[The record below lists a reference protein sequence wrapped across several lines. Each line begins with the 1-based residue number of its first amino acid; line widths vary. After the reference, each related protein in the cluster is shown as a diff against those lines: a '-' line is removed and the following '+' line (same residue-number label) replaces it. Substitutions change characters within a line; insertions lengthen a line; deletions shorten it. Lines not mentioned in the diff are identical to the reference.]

1 MINQKYK
8 QSIIISDNNKVIW
21 GGLLLCCQSA
31 EFQNESSV
39 VFLLAKMQLYYHC
52 LLYLLIIT
60 SYAVRCEKVTFKNV
74 TFKGYSLYT
83 EKFKKT
89 ISSGSSLKDYLPET
103 TFDGIEF
110 KDQNIP
116 VLYKDSLADLH
127 GLDELKIES
136 CGVEEVQPGSIRN
149 APNLFWLS
157 LKGETLYYNHVV
169 NF

>member
-1 MINQKYK
+1 
-8 QSIIISDNNKVIW
+8 
-21 GGLLLCCQSA
+21 
-31 EFQNESSV
+31 
-39 VFLLAKMQLYYHC
+39 MQLYYHC

-157 LKGETLYYNHVV
+157 LKGTGHENMG
-169 NF
+169 